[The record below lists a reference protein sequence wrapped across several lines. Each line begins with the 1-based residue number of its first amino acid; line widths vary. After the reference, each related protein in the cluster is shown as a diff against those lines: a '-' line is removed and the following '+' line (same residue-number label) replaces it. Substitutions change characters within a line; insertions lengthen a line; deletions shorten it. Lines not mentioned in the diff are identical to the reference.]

1 MQLLFIRRQEA
12 AKMLGVTPRTLSRWH
27 KLGRL
32 KMVRITPRVLGYH
45 PEDLEKFAR
54 GNTQGGEEEG
64 K

>member
-27 KLGRL
+27 KQGRL
-32 KMVRITPRVLGYH
+32 KMVSISPRVLGYH
-45 PEDLEKFAR
+45 PEDLEKIAR
-54 GNTQGGEEEG
+54 GTAQAGEGEV

>member
-27 KLGRL
+27 KQGRL
-32 KMVRITPRVLGYH
+32 KMVSISPRVLGYH
-45 PEDLEKFAR
+45 PEDLEKIAR
-54 GNTQGGEEEG
+54 GFAQIGEEQS

>member
-1 MQLLFIRRQEA
+1 MQMLFIRRQDA

-27 KLGRL
+27 KLGVL

-45 PEDLEKFAR
+45 PEDLEKIVR
-54 GNTQGGEEEG
+54 GTAQVVKEEA

>member
-27 KLGRL
+27 KQGRL

-45 PEDLEKFAR
+45 PEDLENIAR
-54 GNTQGGEEEG
+54 GTAQVGEEEC